1 MNSLTQFSLAVCGL
15 VGAMGAQAQYIPVSA
30 VTLDNTLY
38 GGGSAATVVGSGVS
52 SAGAFTGSM
61 SGAPGYSLL
70 SSSNPA
76 LAGVGFTFCV
86 EINANIVFGTNP
98 NYEIVN
104 PNNGAG
110 YGSWVGSANASAI
123 GHQIDQLMY
132 LGLANVA
139 TAAPAQV
146 AQSFAALQLALWETI
161 QDHSPGYSYSFVT
174 GSFAATGAALP
185 QASALLA
192 SLSASTPSPVHY
204 YVLYDGSHQDLLAVA
219 VPEPSS
225 YALMLG
231 GLVGVLALARRRSS
245 GNHSGNNSSSSA
257 R

>member
-1 MNSLTQFSLAVCGL
+1 MNSLTQFSFAACGL
-15 VGAMGAQAQYIPVSA
+15 VAVMSAQAQYIPAS
-30 VTLDNTLY
+30 VTLNNTLY
-38 GGGSAATVVGSGVS
+38 GGGSAASVAGTGIT
-52 SAGAFTGSM
+52 SAGAFVGSM

-70 SSSNPA
+70 GSSNPA

-86 EINANIVFGTNP
+86 EINANIVFGLNP

-104 PNNGAG
+104 PNNGLG
-110 YGSWVGSANASAI
+110 YSSWVGSPNAPAI
-123 GHQIDQLMY
+123 SHQIDQLMF

-139 TAAPAQV
+139 AAAPAQV
-146 AQSFAALQLALWETI
+146 AESLAALQLALWETI
-161 QDHSPGYSYSFVT
+161 QDHSASYSYSFAT
-174 GSFAATGAALP
+174 GSFAASGAALS

-219 VPEPSS
+219 VPEPST
-225 YALMLG
+225 YALMLS
-231 GLVGVLALARRRSS
+231 GLLGVLALARRRS
-245 GNHSGNNSSSSA
+245 

>member
-1 MNSLTQFSLAVCGL
+1 MNSLSKFSFGVLGL
-15 VGAMGAQAQYIPVSA
+15 VAAMSAQAQYIPAS
-30 VTLDNTLY
+30 VTLDSSLY
-38 GGGSAATVVGSGVS
+38 GGGSATTVSGSGVS

-61 SGAPGYSLL
+61 SGAPGFSLL

-86 EINANIVFGTNP
+86 EIDANIVMGTNP

-110 YGSWVGSANASAI
+110 YSSWVGSAHAPGISA
-123 GHQIDQLMY
+123 QIDQLMY

-139 TAAPAQV
+139 AAAPAQV
-146 AQSFAALQLALWETI
+146 AHSFAALQLALWETI
-161 QDHSPGYSYSFVT
+161 QDYSPTYSYN
-174 GSFAATGAALP
+174 FAAGLFAASGAALP

-219 VPEPSS
+219 VPEPST

-231 GLVGVLALARRRSS
+231 GLLGVLTIARRRQ
-245 GNHSGNNSSSSA
+245 G
-257 R
+257 

>member
-1 MNSLTQFSLAVCGL
+1 MNSLSKFSFAVLGLLA
-15 VGAMGAQAQYIPVSA
+15 ATGAQAQYIPA
-30 VTLDNTLY
+30 TVTLDSSLY
-38 GGGSAATVVGSGVS
+38 GGGSAITVSGSGVT

-61 SGAPGYSLL
+61 SRAPGFSLL

-76 LAGVGFTFCV
+76 LAGIGFTFCV
-86 EINANIVFGTNP
+86 EIDANIVMGANP

-110 YGSWVGSANASAI
+110 YSSWVGSANASAI
-123 GHQIDQLMY
+123 SKQIDQLMY

-146 AQSFAALQLALWETI
+146 ASSFAALQLALWETI
-161 QDHSPGYSYSFVT
+161 QDFSPSYSYNLAAGT
-174 GSFAATGAALP
+174 FAASGAALT
-185 QASALLA
+185 QANALMA

-219 VPEPSS
+219 VPEPST

-231 GLVGVLALARRRSS
+231 GLLGVLTIARRRR
-245 GNHSGNNSSSSA
+245 G
-257 R
+257 